1 MGEFQIYQGWISP
14 TQIEERLEVTLRW
27 MWKNDFFLCEFRFL
41 PAKLQLLLQ
50 MMFSQLGNL
59 PKALQAEVSE
69 TLIQTQV
76 FLALKLLT

>member
-1 MGEFQIYQGWISP
+1 M
-14 TQIEERLEVTLRW
+14 T
-27 MWKNDFFLCEFRFL
+27 FFIVNSDSY
-41 PAKLQLLLQ
+41 LLNYNSFYK

-76 FLALKLLT
+76 LLALKLLT